1 MTPAEQEA
9 TLIAL
14 WTEGLELTEIAQRL
28 GIPRGTVSSRATALR
43 KRGVALAKRPQ
54 GGAYPSQRA
63 KARMLPEGTPA
74 PPPAPPP
81 ADSALPTRD
90 PPAIP
95 MRMRSTPSRCRSN
108 RPPAVP
114 GRRRSNGRSRRTRA
128 SRTGPSASIRVLRHP
143 RRAEISAGW
152 PGNARL
158 QVPISFQGLLL
169 ATFPAKPRGPVHYVL
184 QDFSPVAATGEPY
197 WNSSTRRGAKSGL
210 VSTSG

>member
-90 PPAIP
+90 PPAITFLAVP
-95 MRMRSTPSRCRSN
+95 EVRELIHTVQDLVARVATLEASTRDGTRPAPASPPATPPRADIKQWTVRLSYALIEAVKGQATIEGKEPSHLVEELLWQALTDRGPSTP
-108 RPPAVP
+108 
-114 GRRRSNGRSRRTRA
+114 
-128 SRTGPSASIRVLRHP
+128 
-143 RRAEISAGW
+143 
-152 PGNARL
+152 
-158 QVPISFQGLLL
+158 
-169 ATFPAKPRGPVHYVL
+169 
-184 QDFSPVAATGEPY
+184 
-197 WNSSTRRGAKSGL
+197 
-210 VSTSG
+210 